1 MPMNPY
7 NHEPDEPMVT
17 ISLSRYTEMV
27 RTIQRLE
34 DQKQI
39 DKLQQDFN
47 ALQDKYNATLCEL
60 YTTKEKL
67 KKEQSNE
74 SV

>member
-7 NHEPDEPMVT
+7 NHEPDEPMVNIT
-17 ISLSRYTEMV
+17 LSRYTEMV
-27 RTIQRLE
+27 RTIQMLE
-34 DQKQI
+34 DQKQT

-47 ALQDKYNATLCEL
+47 ALQDKYNATLCDL
-60 YTTKEKL
+60 YTAKEML
-67 KKEQSNE
+67 KKEQSHE

>member
-7 NHEPDEPMVT
+7 KHEPDEPMVT

>member
-7 NHEPDEPMVT
+7 NHEPDEPMVAIT
-17 ISLSRYTEMV
+17 LSRYTEMV

-34 DQKQI
+34 DQKQT

-47 ALQDKYNATLCEL
+47 ALQDKYNATLCDL
-60 YTTKEKL
+60 YTAKEKL

>member
-7 NHEPDEPMVT
+7 NHETDEPMVT
-17 ISLSRYTEMV
+17 ITLSRYTEMV

-34 DQKQI
+34 DQKQT